1 MAPTSLTKDLKRKRG
16 EEEEEVVAKAP
27 YKQRVL
33 VLSSRGI
40 TQRQRH
46 LMNDLAALL
55 PHSKKGQ
62 PCRYEPWG
70 EGRADAT
77 T

>member
-1 MAPTSLTKDLKRKRG
+1 MAPSAILKRKRDDAV
-16 EEEEEVVAKAP
+16 ESEEVKAVP

-46 LMNDLAALL
+46 LMNDLASLL

-62 PCRYEPWG
+62 LR
-70 EGRADAT
+70 T
-77 T
+77 L

>member
-16 EEEEEVVAKAP
+16 DLPEEDVEVKVP

-46 LMNDLAALL
+46 LMNDMSSLL
-55 PHSKKGQ
+55 PHSKKGE
-62 PCRYEPWG
+62 RFERVY
-70 EGRADAT
+70 
-77 T
+77 